1 MRRSI
6 AQHLDG
12 IRCGENTVIQKE
24 LADLKKNKYDGTVI
38 PALELLEELLTKEQ
52 AELEEQ
58 EKTPLQLNQDIE
70 NCSQQLG
77 RAEQNRLSL
86 EKKKHKEYRT
96 GSTSSEI

>member
-1 MRRSI
+1 MLQNRLREEVKARWKNYDEMRRSI

-52 AELEEQ
+52 AELEE
-58 EKTPLQLNQDIE
+58 
-70 NCSQQLG
+70 S
-77 RAEQNRLSL
+77 R
-86 EKKKHKEYRT
+86 KKHFCN
-96 GSTSSEI
+96 